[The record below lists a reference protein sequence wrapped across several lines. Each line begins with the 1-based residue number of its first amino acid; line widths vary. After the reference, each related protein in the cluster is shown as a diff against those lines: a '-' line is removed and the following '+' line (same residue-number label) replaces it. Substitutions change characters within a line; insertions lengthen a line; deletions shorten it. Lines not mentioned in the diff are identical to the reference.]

1 MTSRPRTPGAE
12 RLEVS
17 IDRDSEVPIGVQL
30 AWVLRA
36 AIHEGRFRPGQRLPG
51 LRDLAEASG
60 VNINTVQAVYQR
72 LDQEGLI
79 ESQKGSG
86 TFVAPTPRERSD
98 VATIVAQ
105 AAWEARESGVD
116 PREVAAAL
124 YVSHSRS
131 AEPTDEEA
139 RRRRLLRGQIAAL
152 ERTLAEIEAMHPGVA
167 PRSKPTRADIAPTLL
182 DVSQLDEVRTLLVC
196 RLADV
201 QAAIDRLASDEVV
214 GDKAAQ
220 TAPAKR
226 PARRRPAPRRA
237 PATKRPARRKP
248 APGPAPAGA

>member
-17 IDRDSEVPIGVQL
+17 IDRDAEVPIGVQL
-30 AWVLRA
+30 AWALRA
-36 AIHEGRFRPGQRLPG
+36 HIHEGRFKPGQRLPG

-60 VNINTVQAVYQR
+60 VNINTVKAVYQR

-86 TFVAPTPRERSD
+86 TFVAPTPRGRSD

-105 AAWEARESGVD
+105 AAREAREIGVN

-124 YVSHSRS
+124 YVSHSPS
-131 AEPTDEEA
+131 VEPTDEEA
-139 RRRRLLRGQIAAL
+139 ARRRLLRGQIAAL

-167 PRSKPTRADIAPTLL
+167 PRSKPTRSDIAPALL
-182 DVSQLDEVRTLLVC
+182 NVSQLEEVRTLLVR
-196 RLADV
+196 RLAAV
-201 QAAIDRLASDEVV
+201 QAALDRLGADETGVEE
-214 GDKAAQ
+214 KPEP
-220 TAPAKR
+220 APERKR
-226 PARRRPAPRRA
+226 AARRQGSVR
-237 PATKRPARRKP
+237 
-248 APGPAPAGA
+248 PAPAGA

>member
-1 MTSRPRTPGAE
+1 MTSRPSTPGSE

-36 AIHEGRFRPGQRLPG
+36 HIHEGRFRPGQRLPG

-60 VNINTVQAVYQR
+60 VNINTAQAVYQR

-79 ESQKGSG
+79 ESHKGSG
-86 TFVAPTPRERSD
+86 TFVAPTPRGRSD
-98 VATIVAQ
+98 VATLVAQ

-124 YVSHSRS
+124 YVSHSGS
-131 AEPTDEEA
+131 DQPPDEEA
-139 RRRRLLRGQIAAL
+139 GRRRLLRGQIAAL

-167 PRSKPTRADIAPTLL
+167 PRSKPTRSDIAPALL
-182 DVSQLDEVRTLLVC
+182 NVSQLEEVRTLLVR
-196 RLADV
+196 RLAAV
-201 QAAIDRLASDEVV
+201 QAALDRLGADETGVE
-214 GDKAAQ
+214 GKPEP
-220 TAPAKR
+220 APERKR
-226 PARRRPAPRRA
+226 AARRQPSVR
-237 PATKRPARRKP
+237 
-248 APGPAPAGA
+248 PAPAGA

>member
-1 MTSRPRTPGAE
+1 MTGRPRTPGSE

-17 IDRDSEVPIGVQL
+17 IDRDAEVPIGVQL

-36 AIHEGRFRPGQRLPG
+36 HIHEGRFKPGQRLPG

-79 ESQKGSG
+79 ESHKGSG
-86 TFVAPTPRERSD
+86 TFVAPTPRGRSD
-98 VATIVAQ
+98 VATLVAQ

-124 YVSHSRS
+124 YVSHSGS
-131 AEPTDEEA
+131 DQPPDEEA
-139 RRRRLLRGQIAAL
+139 GRRRLLRGQIAAL

-167 PRSKPTRADIAPTLL
+167 PRSKPTRSDIAPALL
-182 DVSQLDEVRTLLVC
+182 NVSQLEEVRTLLVR
-196 RLADV
+196 RLAAV
-201 QAAIDRLASDEVV
+201 QAAIDRFTSDEVV
-214 GDKAAQ
+214 DDHAPQ
-220 TAPAKR
+220 TAPASKR
-226 PARRRPAPRRA
+226 AARPKPAPR
-237 PATKRPARRKP
+237 
-248 APGPAPAGA
+248 PAPAGA

>member
-1 MTSRPRTPGAE
+1 MTSPSRAPGSE
-12 RLEVS
+12 RFDAS
-17 IDRDSEVPIGVQL
+17 IDRDAEVPIGVQL
-30 AWVLRA
+30 AWMLRA
-36 AIHEGRFRPGQRLPG
+36 HIHEGRFKPGQRLPG

-60 VNINTVQAVYQR
+60 VNINTVKAVYQR

-86 TFVAPTPRERSD
+86 TFVAPTPRGRSD

-124 YVSHSRS
+124 YVSHSPPVQ
-131 AEPTDEEA
+131 PTDEEA
-139 RRRRLLRGQIAAL
+139 ARRRLLRGQIAVL
-152 ERTLAEIEAMHPGVA
+152 ERTLAEIEAIHPGIG
-167 PRSKPTRADIAPTLL
+167 PPSKPTRGETAPALL
-182 DVSQLDEVRTLLVC
+182 DVSQLEEVRTLLVR

-214 GDKAAQ
+214 NDQAPQ
-220 TAPAKR
+220 TAPASSR
-226 PARRRPAPRRA
+226 
-237 PATKRPARRKP
+237 TARRKP
-248 APGPAPAGA
+248 APRPAPAGA

>member
-1 MTSRPRTPGAE
+1 MTSRPRRPGSE
-12 RLEVS
+12 RLDAS
-17 IDRDSEVPIGVQL
+17 IDRDAEVPIGVQL

-36 AIHEGRFRPGQRLPG
+36 HIHEGRFKPGQRLPG

-72 LDQEGLI
+72 LDREGLI

-139 RRRRLLRGQIAAL
+139 GRRRLLRGQIAAL
-152 ERTLAEIEAMHPGVA
+152 ERTLAEIEAMHPGVG
-167 PRSKPTRADIAPTLL
+167 PPSEPTRSDIAPTLL
-182 DVSQLDEVRTLLVC
+182 DVSQLEEVRTLLVR
-196 RLADV
+196 RLAAV
-201 QAAIDRLASDEVV
+201 QAALDRLASNEVV
-214 GDKAAQ
+214 GDEAAQ
-220 TAPAKR
+220 TAPAS
-226 PARRRPAPRRA
+226 
-237 PATKRPARRKP
+237 KRPARRKR
-248 APGPAPAGA
+248 APRPAPAGA